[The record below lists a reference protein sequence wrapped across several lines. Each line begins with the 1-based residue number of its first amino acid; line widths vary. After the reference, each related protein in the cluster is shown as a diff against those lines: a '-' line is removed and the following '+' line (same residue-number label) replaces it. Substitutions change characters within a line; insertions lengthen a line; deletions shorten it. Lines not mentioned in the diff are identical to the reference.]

1 MSTPTAPSAGPR
13 LKIEDFDFDLPR
25 DCIATRPAKPRDA
38 ARLLVVDNGLDDK
51 SITDLPD
58 LLNSGDLLVFN
69 DTQVIPAQLQG
80 MRGEVRVSL
89 TLHKRQSDDCWQ
101 AFARPAKRLKAGDV
115 IEFTGDY
122 RAEVLGKDDQGIIT
136 LQFSLSGAALDEKI
150 RSTGAMPLPPY
161 IQSIRPPDEADRTDY
176 QTLLAKTEGAVA
188 APTAGLHFTEQL
200 LSEIEG
206 KGVGVAR
213 ITLHVGAGTFLP
225 VKSENIEEHRIHS
238 EWRDVSP
245 ETAKMVNDTR
255 SRGGRVVAVGTT
267 VLRSLESAA
276 GEDGTVSAAK
286 GRTDLFVYP
295 GYSFRVTDALVTNFH
310 MPRST
315 LLMLVSAFAG
325 RELILKSYAAALES
339 GYRFLS
345 YGDAMFII

>member
-58 LLNSGDLLVFN
+58 LLNSGDLLGFN

-188 APTAGLHFTEQL
+188 APTAGLHFTPQL
-200 LSEIEG
+200 LDSLAGCSINHQ
-206 KGVGVAR
+206 
-213 ITLHVGAGTFLP
+213 TLT
-225 VKSENIEEHRIHS
+225 
-238 EWRDVSP
+238 
-245 ETAKMVNDTR
+245 
-255 SRGGRVVAVGTT
+255 
-267 VLRSLESAA
+267 
-276 GEDGTVSAAK
+276 
-286 GRTDLFVYP
+286 
-295 GYSFRVTDALVTNFH
+295 
-310 MPRST
+310 
-315 LLMLVSAFAG
+315 
-325 RELILKSYAAALES
+325 
-339 GYRFLS
+339 
-345 YGDAMFII
+345 

>member
-1 MSTPTAPSAGPR
+1 MKTS
-13 LKIEDFDFDLPR
+13 DFDYDLPEER
-25 DCIATRPAKPRDA
+25 IAVRPLPGRQDS
-38 ARLLVVDNGLDDK
+38 RLLILDRESG
-51 SITDLPD
+51 SIVHRKFLDLPG
-58 LLNSGDLLVFN
+58 LLRPGDLLVLN
-69 DTQVIPAQLQG
+69 DTRVIPARLYG
-80 MRGEVRVSL
+80 KKPSGAEIEILLEERIGERIWKCIARGPKQNLEVDFGNGLSG
-89 TLHKRQSDDCWQ
+89 TLAKSGDDAWQ
-101 AFARPAKRLKAGDV
+101 
-115 IEFTGDY
+115 IEFNHDVRGHLDS
-122 RAEVLGKDDQGIIT
+122 LGH
-136 LQFSLSGAALDEKI
+136 
-150 RSTGAMPLPPY
+150 MPLPPY
-161 IQSIRPPDEADRTDY
+161 IKRRADEADRATY
-176 QTLLAKTEGAVA
+176 QTVYAKREGAIA

-213 ITLHVGAGTFLP
+213 VTLHVGAGTFLP

-238 EWRDVSP
+238 EWREVSP

-276 GEDGTVSAAK
+276 GEDGTVIPVT

-295 GYSFRVTDALVTNFH
+295 GYRFRVTDALVTNFH

-325 RELILKSYAAALES
+325 RELILKSYGVALES

>member
-1 MSTPTAPSAGPR
+1 MKTS
-13 LKIEDFDFDLPR
+13 DFDYDLPEER
-25 DCIATRPAKPRDA
+25 IAVRPLPGRQDS
-38 ARLLVVDNGLDDK
+38 RLLLLDREDG
-51 SITDLPD
+51 SITHRKFLDLPG
-58 LLNSGDLLVFN
+58 LIRPGDLLVLN
-69 DTQVIPAQLQG
+69 NTRVLPARLYG
-80 MRGEVRVSL
+80 KKPSGAEIEVL
-89 TLHKRQSDDCWQ
+89 LEE
-101 AFARPAKRLKAGDV
+101 KAGDRTWKCIARGPKQNLLV
-115 IEFTGDY
+115 DFGEGLRGTLTQLGDDAWHIEFNDD
-122 RAEVLGKDDQGIIT
+122 VLAFLD
-136 LQFSLSGAALDEKI
+136 SLGH
-150 RSTGAMPLPPY
+150 MPLPPY
-161 IQSIRPPDEADRTDY
+161 IKRRADEEDRATY
-176 QTLLAKTEGAVA
+176 QTVYAEREGAIA